1 MTWTSSCR
9 RRSHSRSSAPEDG
22 GREAQVRRV
31 SHLGFEVRIELVLP
45 EGEPVFAQ
53 LTRTEAEEL
62 DLAPGDIVWLRTA
75 GGTALVA

>member
-1 MTWTSSCR
+1 MR
-9 RRSHSRSSAPEDG
+9 PHDIAIAAHPDHG

-31 SHLGFEVRIELVLP
+31 SHLGFEVRVELVLP

-62 DLAPGDIVWLRTA
+62 DLATGDIVWLRTA
-75 GGTALVA
+75 GGTALAA